1 MVADKR
7 HLRTQMRNRRR
18 QLSRDQQRSAADGL
32 LRQLLR
38 LSHFQNTNRVGF
50 YFPNDG
56 EIDTRPAIEHAWHMG
71 KQCFLPV
78 VNHPNLPLRFARHL
92 RQQPTRLNRFGI
104 PEPVVQRRELLNAH
118 NLQLILVPL
127 IAFDTHG
134 GRLGMGA
141 GFYDRTLAF
150 LASRKYWHAPT
161 VIGAAHSFQQV
172 ERVPQDSWDVCL
184 RGIVT
189 EKAFLAV

>member
-1 MVADKR
+1 LVADKR
-7 HLRTQMRNRRR
+7 QLRAQMRNRRR
-18 QLSRDQQRSAADGL
+18 QLSQDEQQSAADGL
-32 LRQLLR
+32 LRQLSR
-38 LSHFQNTNRVGF
+38 LSYFRNVHRVAF

-56 EIDTRPAIEHAWHMG
+56 EIDPRPTIEHAWRIG

-78 VNHPNLPLRFARHL
+78 VNHPTSPLRFARHL
-92 RQQPTRLNRFGI
+92 RQQPTRPNRFGI
-104 PEPVVQRRELLNAH
+104 PEPVVRQRDLLKAH

-127 IAFDTHG
+127 IAFDATG

-150 LASRKYWHAPT
+150 LRGRKYWHSPMI
-161 VIGAAHSFQQV
+161 IGAAHSFQQV
-172 ERVPQDSWDVCL
+172 EHVPQDSWDVCL